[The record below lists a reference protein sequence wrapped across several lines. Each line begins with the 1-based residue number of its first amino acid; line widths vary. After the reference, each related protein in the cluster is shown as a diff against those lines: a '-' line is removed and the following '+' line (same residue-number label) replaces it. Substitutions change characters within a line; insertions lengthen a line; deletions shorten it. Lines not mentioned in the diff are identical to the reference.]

1 MSLKLITAP
10 SALAVSLAEAKLH
23 LRVDGNDDDTLITAM
38 IGAATQMAEQATG
51 RAVMPQTWQLS
62 QDEFPG
68 AFELTR
74 IPVQSVVSIVYTD
87 ASGADQTLDS
97 LNYTLDNAS
106 DFGSAKVVPAYAKN
120 WPASRTKVN
129 AVRVQ
134 YVAGYADAASV
145 PDSIKAWI
153 KLMVGAMYENREA
166 ETIGMGGATSLGVAD
181 RLLDRYK
188 VWAL

>member
-1 MSLKLITAP
+1 MSLKQITPP

-51 RAVMPQTWQLS
+51 RALMPQVWQLS

-68 AFELTR
+68 ALELTR
-74 IPVQSVVSIVYTD
+74 IPVQSVASIVYTD
-87 ASGADQTLDS
+87 SGGIDQTLDPN
-97 LNYTLDNAS
+97 NYTLDNAS
-106 DFGSAKVVPAYAKN
+106 DFGSAKVVPAYGQT

-145 PDSIKAWI
+145 PESIKSWI
-153 KLMVGAMYENREA
+153 KLQVGAMFENREA
-166 ETIGMGGATSLGVAD
+166 ETIGNGGAIALGFAD

-188 VWAL
+188 VYQL